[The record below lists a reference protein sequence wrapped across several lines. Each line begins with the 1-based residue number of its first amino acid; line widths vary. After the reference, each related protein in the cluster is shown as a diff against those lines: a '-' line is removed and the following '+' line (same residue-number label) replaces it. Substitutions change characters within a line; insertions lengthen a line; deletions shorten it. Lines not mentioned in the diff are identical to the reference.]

1 KAARQAGREAI
12 ATREAKAEAAAT
24 DLEAARLKVEV
35 ADAEVKKLTEQII
48 FATITAPF
56 DGIITRR
63 WVDQG
68 ATIKDAGATL
78 LTVMEMHKVRVL
90 IDIPLREVPLVN
102 TDEDAAQASGSAVA
116 QGDRVVVRVPELEAA
131 GIGGTFHGRIKRR
144 GKALDP
150 VTRTMR

>member
-24 DLEAARLKVEV
+24 DLEAARLKVGV
-35 ADAEVKKLTEQII
+35 ADAEIKKLTEQIA

-68 ATIKDAGATL
+68 ATIKDAGAPL

-90 IDIPLREVPLVN
+90 IDIPLREVPLVK
-102 TDEDAAQASGSAVA
+102 TDENPASVPAGSGKPEERR
-116 QGDRVVVRVPELEAA
+116 GDRVVVRVPELAA
-131 GIGGTFHGRIKRR
+131 
-144 GKALDP
+144 
-150 VTRTMR
+150 V